1 MFREVFGMSYSFFST
16 LSRLKY
22 INRWGLMNNT
32 RNENLSE
39 HSLEVAFIAH
49 ALCIIKNK
57 RFGGSIDADKVAVYG
72 MFQDCTEII
81 TGDLPTPIKY
91 SSKKL
96 REAYKAVEEEAG
108 ERLLSTLPDDL
119 REEYEKYF
127 VVQDGDE
134 EIWKIVKSADRLS
147 ALIKCID
154 ERRMGNMEF
163 CKADES
169 TRKII
174 EERYPEYL
182 GEFDKLHKRT
192 SAHMFNMFIMKKE
205 ILNEYCTWLF
215 DILFELEKRTDASK
229 YDSFH
234 ARFYGRISELLL
246 DVWINKNQIK
256 YEEVKVMNMQK
267 INWWKKG
274 TSFLRAKFT
283 GKKYEKSF

>member
-1 MFREVFGMSYSFFST
+1 MSYSFFST

-57 RFGGSIDADKVAVYG
+57 RFGGSIDADKVAVYA
-72 MFQDCTEII
+72 MFHDCTEII
-81 TGDLPTPIKY
+81 TGDLPPPIKY

-163 CKADES
+163 CKAEES

-174 EERYPEYL
+174 EENMTPEL
-182 GEFDKLHKRT
+182 AEF
-192 SAHMFNMFIMKKE
+192 IKE
-205 ILNEYCTWLF
+205 F
-215 DILFELEKRTDASK
+215 MPS
-229 YDSFH
+229 
-234 ARFYGRISELLL
+234 YGMTL
-246 DVWINKNQIK
+246 DEQIK
-256 YEEVKVMNMQK
+256 
-267 INWWKKG
+267 
-274 TSFLRAKFT
+274 
-283 GKKYEKSF
+283 KYNE

>member
-1 MFREVFGMSYSFFST
+1 MF
-16 LSRLKY
+16 
-22 INRWGLMNNT
+22 
-32 RNENLSE
+32 
-39 HSLEVAFIAH
+39 H
-49 ALCIIKNK
+49 
-57 RFGGSIDADKVAVYG
+57 
-72 MFQDCTEII
+72 DCTEII

-163 CKADES
+163 CKAEES

-174 EERYPEYL
+174 EENMTPEL
-182 GEFDKLHKRT
+182 AEF
-192 SAHMFNMFIMKKE
+192 IKE
-205 ILNEYCTWLF
+205 F
-215 DILFELEKRTDASK
+215 MPS
-229 YDSFH
+229 
-234 ARFYGRISELLL
+234 YGMTL
-246 DVWINKNQIK
+246 DEQIK
-256 YEEVKVMNMQK
+256 KDNE
-267 INWWKKG
+267 
-274 TSFLRAKFT
+274 
-283 GKKYEKSF
+283 

>member
-1 MFREVFGMSYSFFST
+1 MLLLLQNNVQRGFWYELFLFST

-57 RFGGSIDADKVAVYG
+57 RFGGNIDADKVAVYA
-72 MFQDCTEII
+72 MFHDCTEII

-163 CKADES
+163 CKAEES

-174 EERYPEYL
+174 EENMTPEL
-182 GEFDKLHKRT
+182 AEF
-192 SAHMFNMFIMKKE
+192 IKE
-205 ILNEYCTWLF
+205 F
-215 DILFELEKRTDASK
+215 MPS
-229 YDSFH
+229 
-234 ARFYGRISELLL
+234 YGMTL
-246 DVWINKNQIK
+246 DEQIK
-256 YEEVKVMNMQK
+256 
-267 INWWKKG
+267 
-274 TSFLRAKFT
+274 
-283 GKKYEKSF
+283 KYNE

>member
-1 MFREVFGMSYSFFST
+1 MLLLLQNNVQRGFWYELFLFST

-57 RFGGSIDADKVAVYG
+57 RFGGSIDADKVAVYA
-72 MFQDCTEII
+72 MFHDCTEII

-163 CKADES
+163 CKAEES

-174 EERYPEYL
+174 EENMTPEL
-182 GEFDKLHKRT
+182 AEF
-192 SAHMFNMFIMKKE
+192 IKE
-205 ILNEYCTWLF
+205 F
-215 DILFELEKRTDASK
+215 MPS
-229 YDSFH
+229 
-234 ARFYGRISELLL
+234 YGMTL
-246 DVWINKNQIK
+246 DEQIK
-256 YEEVKVMNMQK
+256 
-267 INWWKKG
+267 
-274 TSFLRAKFT
+274 
-283 GKKYEKSF
+283 KYNE

>member
-1 MFREVFGMSYSFFST
+1 MLLLLQNNVQRGFWYELFLFST

-57 RFGGSIDADKVAVYG
+57 RFGGSIDADKVAVYA
-72 MFQDCTEII
+72 MFHDCTEII

-163 CKADES
+163 CKAEES

-174 EERYPEYL
+174 EENMTPEL
-182 GEFDKLHKRT
+182 AEF
-192 SAHMFNMFIMKKE
+192 IKE
-205 ILNEYCTWLF
+205 F
-215 DILFELEKRTDASK
+215 MPS
-229 YDSFH
+229 
-234 ARFYGRISELLL
+234 YGMTL
-246 DVWINKNQIK
+246 DEQIK
-256 YEEVKVMNMQK
+256 NIMNK
-267 INWWKKG
+267 PTII
-274 TSFLRAKFT
+274 
-283 GKKYEKSF
+283 

>member
-1 MFREVFGMSYSFFST
+1 MF
-16 LSRLKY
+16 
-22 INRWGLMNNT
+22 
-32 RNENLSE
+32 
-39 HSLEVAFIAH
+39 H
-49 ALCIIKNK
+49 
-57 RFGGSIDADKVAVYG
+57 
-72 MFQDCTEII
+72 DCTEII

-163 CKADES
+163 CKAEES

-174 EERYPEYL
+174 EENMTPEL
-182 GEFDKLHKRT
+182 AEF
-192 SAHMFNMFIMKKE
+192 IKE
-205 ILNEYCTWLF
+205 F
-215 DILFELEKRTDASK
+215 MPS
-229 YDSFH
+229 
-234 ARFYGRISELLL
+234 YGMTL
-246 DVWINKNQIK
+246 DEQIK
-256 YEEVKVMNMQK
+256 
-267 INWWKKG
+267 
-274 TSFLRAKFT
+274 
-283 GKKYEKSF
+283 KYNE

>member
-1 MFREVFGMSYSFFST
+1 MLLLLQNNVQREVFGMSYSFFST

-57 RFGGSIDADKVAVYG
+57 RFGGSIDADKVAVYA
-72 MFQDCTEII
+72 MFHDCTEII

-163 CKADES
+163 CKAEES

-174 EERYPEYL
+174 EENMTPEL
-182 GEFDKLHKRT
+182 AEF
-192 SAHMFNMFIMKKE
+192 IKE
-205 ILNEYCTWLF
+205 F
-215 DILFELEKRTDASK
+215 MPS
-229 YDSFH
+229 
-234 ARFYGRISELLL
+234 YGMTL
-246 DVWINKNQIK
+246 DEQIK
-256 YEEVKVMNMQK
+256 
-267 INWWKKG
+267 
-274 TSFLRAKFT
+274 
-283 GKKYEKSF
+283 KYNE

>member
-1 MFREVFGMSYSFFST
+1 MLLLLQNNVQRGFWYELFLFST

-57 RFGGSIDADKVAVYG
+57 RFGGNIDADKVAVYA
-72 MFQDCTEII
+72 MFHDCTEII

-163 CKADES
+163 CKAEES

-174 EERYPEYL
+174 EENMTPEL
-182 GEFDKLHKRT
+182 AEF
-192 SAHMFNMFIMKKE
+192 IKE
-205 ILNEYCTWLF
+205 F
-215 DILFELEKRTDASK
+215 MPS
-229 YDSFH
+229 
-234 ARFYGRISELLL
+234 YGMTL
-246 DVWINKNQIK
+246 DEQIK
-256 YEEVKVMNMQK
+256 NIMNK
-267 INWWKKG
+267 PTII
-274 TSFLRAKFT
+274 
-283 GKKYEKSF
+283 

>member
-1 MFREVFGMSYSFFST
+1 MLLLLQNNVQRGFWYELFLFST

-57 RFGGSIDADKVAVYG
+57 RFGGNIDADKAAVYA
-72 MFQDCTEII
+72 MFHDCTEII

-163 CKADES
+163 CKAEES

-174 EERYPEYL
+174 EENMTPEL
-182 GEFDKLHKRT
+182 AEF
-192 SAHMFNMFIMKKE
+192 IKE
-205 ILNEYCTWLF
+205 F
-215 DILFELEKRTDASK
+215 MPS
-229 YDSFH
+229 
-234 ARFYGRISELLL
+234 YGMTL
-246 DVWINKNQIK
+246 DEQIK
-256 YEEVKVMNMQK
+256 
-267 INWWKKG
+267 
-274 TSFLRAKFT
+274 
-283 GKKYEKSF
+283 KYNE

>member
-1 MFREVFGMSYSFFST
+1 MSYSFFST

-57 RFGGSIDADKVAVYG
+57 RFGGNIDADKVAVYA
-72 MFQDCTEII
+72 MFHDCTEII
-81 TGDLPTPIKY
+81 TVDLPTPIKY

-163 CKADES
+163 CKAEES
-169 TRKII
+169 IRKII
-174 EERYPEYL
+174 EENMTPEL
-182 GEFDKLHKRT
+182 AEF
-192 SAHMFNMFIMKKE
+192 IKE
-205 ILNEYCTWLF
+205 F
-215 DILFELEKRTDASK
+215 MPS
-229 YDSFH
+229 
-234 ARFYGRISELLL
+234 YGMTL
-246 DVWINKNQIK
+246 DEQIK
-256 YEEVKVMNMQK
+256 
-267 INWWKKG
+267 
-274 TSFLRAKFT
+274 
-283 GKKYEKSF
+283 KYNE

>member
-1 MFREVFGMSYSFFST
+1 MSYSFFST

-57 RFGGSIDADKVAVYG
+57 RFGGNIDADKVAVYA
-72 MFQDCTEII
+72 MFHDCTEII

-163 CKADES
+163 CKAEES

-174 EERYPEYL
+174 EENIFLIDGRKFIIGNFLLISPIFADFVEFCRYISYN
-182 GEFDKLHKRT
+182 DKNGKGFKHL
-192 SAHMFNMFIMKKE
+192 
-205 ILNEYCTWLF
+205 ILCAYALQ
-215 DILFELEKRTDASK
+215 
-229 YDSFH
+229 Y
-234 ARFYGRISELLL
+234 
-246 DVWINKNQIK
+246 
-256 YEEVKVMNMQK
+256 
-267 INWWKKG
+267 
-274 TSFLRAKFT
+274 
-283 GKKYEKSF
+283 

>member
-57 RFGGSIDADKVAVYG
+57 RFGGNIDADKVAVYA
-72 MFQDCTEII
+72 MFHDCTEII

-163 CKADES
+163 CKAEES
-169 TRKII
+169 IRKII
-174 EERYPEYL
+174 EENMTPEL
-182 GEFDKLHKRT
+182 AEF
-192 SAHMFNMFIMKKE
+192 IKE
-205 ILNEYCTWLF
+205 F
-215 DILFELEKRTDASK
+215 MPS
-229 YDSFH
+229 
-234 ARFYGRISELLL
+234 YGMTL
-246 DVWINKNQIK
+246 DEQIK
-256 YEEVKVMNMQK
+256 
-267 INWWKKG
+267 
-274 TSFLRAKFT
+274 
-283 GKKYEKSF
+283 KYNE